1 MSTIGKKHI
10 PKTVSRKQELFLRYF
25 TFTLID
31 LVVLNFFAEYW
42 DKVTI
47 TSFGISLLV
56 AIVLQ
61 ILLKITIA
69 FEHRIAG
76 YFSSDSSFKM
86 KISRI
91 LSTWL
96 ILFGSK
102 FVMLGVLQLIF
113 SNEILFSGAY
123 HGMVA
128 FIIVVVT
135 MLLIEYLVRRIYES
149 LS

>member
-1 MSTIGKKHI
+1 MNTKKNST
-10 PKTVSRKQELFLRYF
+10 PKTISRKQELFLKYF

-56 AIVLQ
+56 AVVLQ
-61 ILLKITIA
+61 ILLKMTIA
-69 FEHRIAG
+69 LEHRIAV
-76 YFSSDSSFKM
+76 YFTSHTSLKM

-91 LSTWL
+91 FTTWL

-113 SNEILFSGAY
+113 SNEIIFSGAY
-123 HGMVA
+123 HGVVA
-128 FIIVVVT
+128 FIIVVVA
-135 MLLIEYLVRRIYES
+135 MLAVEYLITRIYES